1 MFRKIHKHLV
11 SIDTSERIDNIFF
24 PIRCCVF
31 HPSGFPKNF
40 HQELTVYLEMTGS
53 IEKTVFVIE
62 RIFSSSCKYHIF
74 PSFQVIQ
81 SFDTFLGIVTCTD
94 ACLNV
99 VLFILF
105 RTEHPVIIDT
115 EHQIR
120 DSMGNGFILFL
131 HFIEVFLCQVFIV
144 QILILNHSV
153 EYRINLE
160 RILGVFLIMTE
171 NIDSLVDIL
180 TQKINFLITVQ
191 TSCKRHLCA
200 ADTSFLQ
207 TLQQSVKKFFFC
219 QFREKFLSLQY
230 HV

>member
-1 MFRKIHKHLV
+1 M
-11 SIDTSERIDNIFF
+11 D
-24 PIRCCVF
+24 
-31 HPSGFPKNF
+31 
-40 HQELTVYLEMTGS
+40 
-53 IEKTVFVIE
+53 
-62 RIFSSSCKYHIF
+62 
-74 PSFQVIQ
+74 
-81 SFDTFLGIVTCTD
+81 
-94 ACLNV
+94 
-99 VLFILF
+99 
-105 RTEHPVIIDT
+105 
-115 EHQIR
+115 
-120 DSMGNGFILFL
+120 NGFILFL

-160 RILGVFLIMTE
+160 GILGVFFIVTE

-200 ADTSFLQ
+200 TDTSFFQ